1 MPPLQTMRDRQIIW
15 VIAFGIFAILGLMG
29 IQAYWTV
36 NTWNLNEQE
45 FNEKIHRVLLKVA
58 RSLATLNEAGL
69 PQRDLIK
76 KRSSNYFVVN
86 IDNEI
91 DPIMLEFFL
100 QKELEAAALNLDFEY
115 AVFDCT
121 SNQMV
126 YGDYCSFDPHK
137 APPANAGK
145 LPSHHGFTYYFGVR
159 FPTRTSYLIEKA
171 KLSAILAGIMWVTIL
186 FFAYALIVIFRQ
198 KRLSEMQKDFINN
211 MTHEFKTP
219 IATMGIAA
227 GVFMQSEEIK
237 ANPRLL
243 QYAHILKEQ
252 NKRLNQQI
260 ERVLQVARFE
270 RNQFELK
277 KEPVSLHTL
286 IREVYRPESL
296 LFEAAGGS
304 IRLCLDATYDRV
316 AVDPLHT
323 ANVLHSL
330 LDNALKYHAGIPDAE
345 LRTYTENMAIVLEV
359 ADKGIGIAPEY
370 QARVFDKFYR
380 VPTGNVHNVKGF
392 GLGLYYVKRICEA
405 HGWKLRLKSLPGH
418 GTTFSIKIQH
428 IPA

>member
-1 MPPLQTMRDRQIIW
+1 
-15 VIAFGIFAILGLMG
+15 
-29 IQAYWTV
+29 
-36 NTWNLNEQE
+36 
-45 FNEKIHRVLLKVA
+45 
-58 RSLATLNEAGL
+58 
-69 PQRDLIK
+69 
-76 KRSSNYFVVN
+76 
-86 IDNEI
+86 
-91 DPIMLEFFL
+91 
-100 QKELEAAALNLDFEY
+100 
-115 AVFDCT
+115 
-121 SNQMV
+121 
-126 YGDYCSFDPHK
+126 
-137 APPANAGK
+137 
-145 LPSHHGFTYYFGVR
+145 
-159 FPTRTSYLIEKA
+159 
-171 KLSAILAGIMWVTIL
+171 
-186 FFAYALIVIFRQ
+186 
-198 KRLSEMQKDFINN
+198 

-227 GVFMQSEEIK
+227 GVFMQSEEIR

-277 KEPVSLHTL
+277 KEPVSLHAL
-286 IREVYRPESL
+286 IREVYHPESL

-316 AVDPLHT
+316 VVDPLHT
-323 ANVLHSL
+323 GNVLHSL

-345 LRTYTENMAIVLEV
+345 VRTYTENMAIVLEV
-359 ADKGIGIAPEY
+359 TDKGIGIAPEY
-370 QARVFDKFYR
+370 QTRVFDKFYR